1 MPLRTYEIMTIHRP
15 EMSEDDARS
24 RVSEIEA
31 LLAARG
37 ATVGESDFWGKR
49 RFAYEIN
56 HITEGYYSVVSF
68 ETEVLAPVEDLDR
81 ALGLSDAVVR
91 HKIIRT
97 DEQ

>member
-15 EMSEDDARS
+15 EMAEDDARA
-24 RVSEIEA
+24 RVSEIEQ

-37 ATVGESDFWGKR
+37 ATVSSSDFWGKR
-49 RFAYEIN
+49 RFAYEIK
-56 HITEGYYSVVSF
+56 HINEGFYSVIQF
-68 ETEVLAPVEDLDR
+68 ETEDLDPVDDLDR

-97 DEQ
+97 DNP

>member
-1 MPLRTYEIMTIHRP
+1 MTIHRP
-15 EMSEDDARS
+15 EMSEEDARS

-31 LLAARG
+31 LLSARG
-37 ATVGESDFWGKR
+37 ATVEESDFWGKR

-56 HITEGYYSVVSF
+56 HITEGYYSVISF
-68 ETEVLAPVEDLDR
+68 GTEDLSPVEDLDR
-81 ALGLSDAVVR
+81 ALGLADVVVR

>member
-15 EMSEDDARS
+15 EMAEDDARA
-24 RVSEIEA
+24 RVSEIEQ

-37 ATVGESDFWGKR
+37 ASVRSSDFWGKR
-49 RFAYEIN
+49 RFAYEIK
-56 HITEGYYSVVSF
+56 HINEGYYSVVSF
-68 ETEVLAPVEDLDR
+68 DTDQLTPVEDLDR

-97 DEQ
+97 DNP